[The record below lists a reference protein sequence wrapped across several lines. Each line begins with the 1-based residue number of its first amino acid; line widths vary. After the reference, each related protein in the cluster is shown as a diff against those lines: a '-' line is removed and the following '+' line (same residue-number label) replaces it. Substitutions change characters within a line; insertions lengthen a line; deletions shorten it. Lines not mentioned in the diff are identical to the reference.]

1 VSPYSILQIVLFC
14 AVVALITKP
23 LGVYMHRVFAGE
35 RTFMTPVVRP
45 VERLIYRLCGVD
57 AEREMR
63 WTSYT
68 IAMLAFNLVGVL
80 ILYAILR
87 LQGIDV
93 LSPGTYTG
101 MRPDLAFNVSVSFVT
116 NTNWQSY
123 VPEQSITYVSQ
134 AIGLTVQNFASAAT
148 GLALAIA
155 LIRGLT
161 RHSAREIGNFWVDLV
176 RSTLYILLPISIV
189 LAIVLVS
196 QGTIQNLHAPTQVKT
211 LEGQTQTIMQGQVA
225 SQEAIKELGTNG
237 GGYMNANSAHPY
249 ENPTGFSNLLEM
261 LAIFA
266 VAAGL
271 TYTFGRMAGD
281 QKQGWVLFGASAILF
296 LAALGVVLLNEQLGN
311 PNVKA
316 VGVNQTYSATQ
327 AGGNMEGKEVR
338 FGIAA
343 SGLWGVVTTDTS
355 CGAVNSMHDSYTPLA
370 GGMVMMDMALGE
382 LVFGGVGAGMLGII
396 VFAVLTV
403 FIAGLMVGRTPEYLG
418 KKIEA
423 KETKMAVLAVMV
435 LEATVL
441 GFAALAI
448 ATRTGQASILNAG
461 PHGLSEILYAY
472 TEGVGNNGSAFAGI
486 SANTTFYNSTLGF
499 AMLFGRFLYI
509 IPIMAI
515 AGSMVEKKVT
525 PPSSG
530 TFRTNN
536 GLFVGLLIAVIIIVG
551 ALTFFPAYALGPIVE
566 HILMYAHKLF

>member
-1 VSPYSILQIVLFC
+1 MSVYSILEIGVFC
-14 AVVALITKP
+14 ALVVLITKP
-23 LGVYMHRVFAGE
+23 LGVYMYRVFAGE

-45 VERLIYRLCGVD
+45 VERLIYRVCGVD

-80 ILYAILR
+80 LLYLILR
-87 LQGIDV
+87 LQGIDI
-93 LSPGTYTG
+93 LSPGNYAG

-134 AIGLTVQNFASAAT
+134 AIGLTVQNFVSAAT
-148 GLALAIA
+148 GIALAIA

-161 RHSAREIGNFWVDLV
+161 RHSAREIGNFWVDMV
-176 RSTLYILLPISIV
+176 RSTLYVLLPISIV
-189 LAIVLVS
+189 LAVVLVS
-196 QGTIQNLHAPTQVKT
+196 QGTIQNLHSPTKVKT

-237 GGYMNANSAHPY
+237 GGYMNANSSHPY
-249 ENPTGFSNLLEM
+249 ENPTGLSNMLEM

-296 LAALGVVLLNEQLGN
+296 LGALGVVLLTEQLGN

-316 VGVNQTYSATQ
+316 AGVNQSYSATQ

-448 ATRTGQASILNAG
+448 ATKTGQAGILNKG

-486 SANTTFYNSTLGF
+486 SANTTFYNSTIGI
-499 AMLFGRFLYI
+499 AMLFGRFLYF

-525 PPSSG
+525 PPSAG

>member
-1 VSPYSILQIVLFC
+1 VSVYSILEIVVFC
-14 AVVALITKP
+14 ALVVLVTKP
-23 LGVYMHRVFAGE
+23 LGVYMYRVFAGE

-45 VERLIYRLCGVD
+45 VERLIYRICGVD
-57 AEREMR
+57 SEREMR

-68 IAMLAFNLVGVL
+68 VAMLAFNLAGVL
-80 ILYAILR
+80 LLYLILR
-87 LQGIDV
+87 LQGIDI
-93 LSPGTYTG
+93 LSPGNYPG

-134 AIGLTVQNFASAAT
+134 AIGLTVQNFVSAAT
-148 GLALAIA
+148 GIALAIA

-161 RHSAREIGNFWVDLV
+161 RHSAREIGNFWVDMV

-189 LAIVLVS
+189 LAVVLVS
-196 QGTIQNLHAPTQVKT
+196 QGTIQNLHSPTKVKT
-211 LEGQTQTIMQGQVA
+211 LAGQTQTIMQGQVA

-249 ENPTGFSNLLEM
+249 ENPTGFSNLMEM

-281 QKQGWVLFGASAILF
+281 LKQGWVLFGASAILF

-316 VGVNQTYSATQ
+316 AGVNQSYSATQ
-327 AGGNMEGKEVR
+327 SGGNMEGKEVR
-338 FGIAA
+338 FGVAA

-355 CGAVNSMHDSYTPLA
+355 CGAVNSAHDSYTPLA
-370 GGMVMMDMALGE
+370 GGMVMMDIALGE

-448 ATRTGQASILNAG
+448 ATKTGQAGILNKG

-486 SANTTFYNSTLGF
+486 SANTTFYNSTLGI

-525 PPSSG
+525 PPSAG

>member
-1 VSPYSILQIVLFC
+1 MSVYSILEIVVFC
-14 AVVALITKP
+14 ALVVLITKP
-23 LGVYMHRVFAGE
+23 LGVYMYRVFAGE

-45 VERLIYRLCGVD
+45 VERLIYRVCGVD

-80 ILYAILR
+80 LLYLILR
-87 LQGIDV
+87 LQGIDI
-93 LSPGTYTG
+93 LSPGNYAG

-134 AIGLTVQNFASAAT
+134 AIGLTVQNFVSAAT
-148 GLALAIA
+148 GIALAIA

-161 RHSAREIGNFWVDLV
+161 RHSAREIGNFWVDMV
-176 RSTLYILLPISIV
+176 RSTLYVLLPISIV
-189 LAIVLVS
+189 LAVVLVS
-196 QGTIQNLHAPTQVKT
+196 QGTIQNLHSPTKVKT

-237 GGYMNANSAHPY
+237 GGYMNANSSHPY
-249 ENPTGFSNLLEM
+249 ENPTGLSNMLEM

-296 LAALGVVLLNEQLGN
+296 LGALGVVLLTEQLGN

-316 VGVNQTYSATQ
+316 AGVNQSYSATQ

-448 ATRTGQASILNAG
+448 ATKTGQAGILNKG

-486 SANTTFYNSTLGF
+486 SANTTFYNSTIGI
-499 AMLFGRFLYI
+499 AMLFGRFLYF

-525 PPSSG
+525 PPSAG

>member
-1 VSPYSILQIVLFC
+1 VYSILEIGVFC
-14 AVVALITKP
+14 ALVVLITKP
-23 LGVYMHRVFAGE
+23 LGVYMYRVFAGE

-45 VERLIYRLCGVD
+45 VERLIYRVCGVD

-80 ILYAILR
+80 LLYLILR
-87 LQGIDV
+87 LQGIDI
-93 LSPGTYTG
+93 LSPGNYAG

-134 AIGLTVQNFASAAT
+134 AIGLTVQNFVSAAT
-148 GLALAIA
+148 GIALAIA

-161 RHSAREIGNFWVDLV
+161 RHSAREIGNFWVDMV
-176 RSTLYILLPISIV
+176 RSTLYVLLPISIV
-189 LAIVLVS
+189 LAVVLVS
-196 QGTIQNLHAPTQVKT
+196 QGTIQNLHSPTKVKT

-237 GGYMNANSAHPY
+237 GGYMNANSSHPY
-249 ENPTGFSNLLEM
+249 ENPTGLSNMLEM

-296 LAALGVVLLNEQLGN
+296 LGALGVVLLTEQLGN

-316 VGVNQTYSATQ
+316 AGVNQSYSATQ

-448 ATRTGQASILNAG
+448 ATKTGQAGILNKG

-486 SANTTFYNSTLGF
+486 SANTTFYNSTIGI
-499 AMLFGRFLYI
+499 AMLFGRFLYF

-525 PPSSG
+525 PPSAG

>member
-1 VSPYSILQIVLFC
+1 VSVYSILEIGVFC
-14 AVVALITKP
+14 ALVVLITKP
-23 LGVYMHRVFAGE
+23 LGVYMYRVFAGE

-45 VERLIYRLCGVD
+45 VERLIYRVCGVD

-80 ILYAILR
+80 LLYLILR
-87 LQGIDV
+87 LQGIDI
-93 LSPGTYTG
+93 LSPGNYAG

-134 AIGLTVQNFASAAT
+134 AIGLTVQNFVSAAT
-148 GLALAIA
+148 GIALAIA

-161 RHSAREIGNFWVDLV
+161 RHSAREIGNFWVDMV
-176 RSTLYILLPISIV
+176 RSTLYVLLPISIV
-189 LAIVLVS
+189 LAVVLVS
-196 QGTIQNLHAPTQVKT
+196 QGTIQNLHSPTKVKT

-237 GGYMNANSAHPY
+237 GGYMNANSSHPY
-249 ENPTGFSNLLEM
+249 ENPTGLSNMLEM

-296 LAALGVVLLNEQLGN
+296 LGALGVVLLTEQLGN

-316 VGVNQTYSATQ
+316 AGVNQSYSATQ

-448 ATRTGQASILNAG
+448 ATKTGQAGILNKG

-486 SANTTFYNSTLGF
+486 SANTTFYNSTIGI
-499 AMLFGRFLYI
+499 AMLFGRFLYF

-525 PPSSG
+525 PPSAG

>member
-1 VSPYSILQIVLFC
+1 MSTFSILQIVLFC
-14 AVVALITKP
+14 AVVVLITKP
-23 LGVYMHRVFAGE
+23 LGVYLHRVFSGE
-35 RTFMTPVVRP
+35 RTFMTPIVRP
-45 VERLIYRLCGVD
+45 VERLVYRICGVD
-57 AEREMR
+57 PEREMR

-87 LQGIDV
+87 LQGIDI

-101 MRPDLAFNVSVSFVT
+101 MRPDLAFNVAVSFTT

-148 GLALAIA
+148 GIALAIA
-155 LIRGLT
+155 LMRGLT

-189 LAIVLVS
+189 LAVVLVS
-196 QGTIQNLHAPTQVKT
+196 QGTIQNLHPPTKVKT

-249 ENPTGFSNLLEM
+249 ENPTGLSNFLEM

-266 VAAGL
+266 VAAAL

-296 LAALGVVLLNEQLGN
+296 LGALAVVLVNEQLGN
-311 PNVKA
+311 PNIKA
-316 VGVNQTYSATQ
+316 VGVNQAYGATQ

-338 FGIAA
+338 FGVAA
-343 SGLWGVVTTDTS
+343 SSLWGTVTTDAS

-370 GGMVMMDMALGE
+370 GGMVMMNVALGE

-396 VFAVLTV
+396 VFAVITV

-441 GFAALAI
+441 GFTALAI
-448 ATRTGQASILNAG
+448 AAKTGQANILNQG
-461 PHGLSEILYAY
+461 PHGLSEIMYAY
-472 TEGVGNNGSAFAGI
+472 TEGVGNNGSAFAGL
-486 SANTTFYNSTLGF
+486 SANTTFYNSTIGL

-515 AGSMVEKKVT
+515 AGSMVGKKVT

-536 GLFVGLLIAVIIIVG
+536 GLFVGLLIGVIVVVG

>member
-1 VSPYSILQIVLFC
+1 VSLFSILQIVLFC
-14 AVVALITKP
+14 AVVVLITKP

-45 VERLIYRLCGVD
+45 LERLIYRICGID

-68 IAMLAFNLVGVL
+68 MAMLAFNLVGVL
-80 ILYAILR
+80 VLYLILR

-93 LSPGTYTG
+93 LSPGTYTS

-123 VPEQSITYVSQ
+123 VPEQSVTYASQ

-148 GLALAIA
+148 GIALAIA
-155 LIRGLT
+155 LMCGLT
-161 RHSAREIGNFWVDLV
+161 RHSAREIGNFWVDMV

-196 QGTIQNLHAPTQVKT
+196 QGTPQNLHAPTKVKT
-211 LEGQTQTIMQGQVA
+211 VEGQTQTIMQGQVA

-249 ENPTGFSNLLEM
+249 ENPTGLSNMLEM

-271 TYTFGRMAGD
+271 TYTFGRMAAD

-296 LAALGVVLLNEQLGN
+296 LAALGVVLVNEQIGN
-311 PNVKA
+311 PNIEKA
-316 VGVNQTYSATQ
+316 GVNQARSATQ

-370 GGMVMMDMALGE
+370 GGMVMMNMALGE

-403 FIAGLMVGRTPEYLG
+403 FIAGLMVGRTPEYLD

-448 ATRTGQASILNAG
+448 ATKTGQAGILNKG

-472 TEGVGNNGSAFAGI
+472 TEGVGNNGSAFAGL
-486 SANTTFYNSTLGF
+486 SANTTFYNSTLGI

-536 GLFVGLLIAVIIIVG
+536 ALFVGLLIGVIIIVG

>member
-1 VSPYSILQIVLFC
+1 VSVYSILEIVVFC
-14 AVVALITKP
+14 ALVVLITKP
-23 LGVYMHRVFAGE
+23 LGVYMYRVFAGE

-45 VERLIYRLCGVD
+45 VERLIYRICGVD

-80 ILYAILR
+80 LLYLILR
-87 LQGIDV
+87 LQGIDI
-93 LSPGTYTG
+93 LSPGNYPG
-101 MRPDLAFNVSVSFVT
+101 MRPDLAFNVAVSFTT

-148 GLALAIA
+148 GIALAIA

-161 RHSAREIGNFWVDLV
+161 RHSAREIGNFWVDMV

-189 LAIVLVS
+189 LAVVLVS
-196 QGTIQNLHAPTQVKT
+196 QGTIQNLHSPTKVKT
-211 LEGQTQTIMQGQVA
+211 LEGQTQTIQQGPVA

-237 GGYMNANSAHPY
+237 GGYMNANSSHPY

-296 LAALGVVLLNEQLGN
+296 LGALGVVLLTEQLGN

-316 VGVNQTYSATQ
+316 AGVNQAYSSTQ

-448 ATRTGQASILNAG
+448 AAKTGQASILNAG

-472 TEGVGNNGSAFAGI
+472 TEGVGNNGSAFAGL
-486 SANTTFYNSTLGF
+486 SANTTFYNSTIGM

-525 PPSSG
+525 PPSAG

>member
-1 VSPYSILQIVLFC
+1 MSPFSILQIVLFC
-14 AVVALITKP
+14 AVVVLITKP
-23 LGVYMHRVFAGE
+23 LGVYMHRVFSGQ

-45 VERLIYRLCGVD
+45 VERLVYRVCGVD
-57 AEREMR
+57 PEREMR

-87 LQGIDV
+87 LQGIDI
-93 LSPGTYTG
+93 LSPGTYTS

-123 VPEQSITYVSQ
+123 VPEQSVTYVSQ

-155 LIRGLT
+155 LMRGLT

-176 RSTLYILLPISIV
+176 RSLLYILLPISIV

-196 QGTIQNLHAPTQVKT
+196 QGTIQNLHAPTKVKT

-237 GGYMNANSAHPY
+237 GGYTNANSAHPY
-249 ENPTGFSNLLEM
+249 ENPTGLSNFLEM

-266 VAAGL
+266 VAASL

-281 QKQGWVLFGASAILF
+281 QRQGWVLFGASAILF
-296 LAALGVVLLNEQLGN
+296 LGALAVVLVNEQLGN
-311 PNVKA
+311 PNITA
-316 VGVNQTYSATQ
+316 VGVNQAYSATQ

-343 SGLWGVVTTDTS
+343 SGLWAVVTTDTS

-370 GGMVMMDMALGE
+370 GGMVMMDIALGE

-423 KETKMAVLAVMV
+423 KEMKMAVLAVMV

-441 GFAALAI
+441 GFTALAI
-448 ATRTGQASILNAG
+448 ATKTGQAGILNKG
-461 PHGLSEILYAY
+461 PHGLSEILYAF
-472 TEGVGNNGSAFAGI
+472 TEGVGNNGSAFAGL
-486 SANTTFYNSTLGF
+486 SANTTFYNSTIGL

-536 GLFVGLLIAVIIIVG
+536 GLFVGLLISVIIIVG

-566 HILMYAHKLF
+566 QLLMDAHKLF

>member
-1 VSPYSILQIVLFC
+1 VSLFSILQIVLFC
-14 AVVALITKP
+14 AVVVLITKP
-23 LGVYMHRVFAGE
+23 LGVYMHRVFGGE

-45 VERLIYRLCGVD
+45 VERLIYRICGID

-68 IAMLAFNLVGVL
+68 IAMLAFNLIGVL
-80 ILYAILR
+80 FLYLILR
-87 LQGIDV
+87 LQGIDF
-93 LSPGTYTG
+93 LSPGNYPA

-123 VPEQSITYVSQ
+123 VPEQSVTYVSQ

-148 GLALAIA
+148 GIALAIA
-155 LIRGLT
+155 LMRGLT
-161 RHSAREIGNFWVDLV
+161 RHSAREIGNFWVDMV

-189 LAIVLVS
+189 LAVVLVS
-196 QGTIQNLHAPTQVKT
+196 QGTIQNLHAPTTVKT

-225 SQEAIKELGTNG
+225 SQESIKELGTNG

-249 ENPTGFSNLLEM
+249 ENPTGLSDLLEM

-281 QKQGWVLFGASAILF
+281 QRQGWVLFGASAILF
-296 LAALGVVLLNEQLGN
+296 LAGLGVVLLNEQLGN

-316 VGVNQTYSATQ
+316 AGVSQAYSSTQ

-343 SGLWGVVTTDTS
+343 SALWGTVTTDTS

-370 GGMVMMDMALGE
+370 GGMLMMNMALGE
-382 LVFGGVGAGMLGII
+382 LVFGGVGAGMYGILMH
-396 VFAVLTV
+396 VLLTV

-418 KKIEA
+418 KKIQA
-423 KETKMAVLAVMV
+423 W
-435 LEATVL
+435 EATWAVVAILIPNFLILL
-441 GFAALAI
+441 GSAVACSLPTGLA
-448 ATRTGQASILNAG
+448 SLNNAG
-461 PHGLSEILYAY
+461 PHGLSEIFYAY
-472 TEGVGNNGSAFAGI
+472 ASASNNNGSAFAGLN
-486 SANTTFYNSTLGF
+486 ANTYFYNLTLGA
-499 AMLFGRFLYI
+499 AMFIGRFGVIFAVL
-509 IPIMAI
+509 AI
-515 AGSMVEKKVT
+515 AGHLAAKKTV
-525 PPSSG
+525 PSSPG
-530 TFRTNN
+530 TFPTN
-536 GLFVGLLIAVIIIVG
+536 GLTFVFVLLGVILIVA
-551 ALTFFPAYALGPIVE
+551 ALTFFPALCLGPIVE
-566 HILMYAHKLF
+566 HGLMSAGRVF

>member
-1 VSPYSILQIVLFC
+1 MSPFSILQIVLFC
-14 AVVALITKP
+14 AAVALITKP
-23 LGVYMHRVFAGE
+23 LGVYMYRVFAGE

-45 VERLIYRLCGVD
+45 VERLIYRICGVD

-68 IAMLAFNLVGVL
+68 IAMLAFNLVGLL

-87 LQGIDV
+87 LQGIDI
-93 LSPGTYTG
+93 LSPGHYPA

-134 AIGLTVQNFASAAT
+134 AIGLTVQNFVSAAT
-148 GLALAIA
+148 GIALAIA

-161 RHSAREIGNFWVDLV
+161 RHSAREIGNFWVDMV

-189 LAIVLVS
+189 LAVVLVS
-196 QGTIQNLHAPTQVKT
+196 QGTIQNLHSPTKVKT

-237 GGYMNANSAHPY
+237 GGYMNANAAHPY
-249 ENPTGFSNLLEM
+249 ENPTGLSNLLEM

-281 QKQGWVLFGASAILF
+281 QRQGWVLFGASAILF
-296 LAALGVVLLNEQLGN
+296 LAALGVVLVNEQLGN

-316 VGVNQTYSATQ
+316 VGVNQAYSATQ

-355 CGAVNSMHDSYTPLA
+355 CGAVDSMHDSYTPLA

-403 FIAGLMVGRTPEYLG
+403 FIAGLMVGRTPEYLC

-423 KETKMAVLAVMV
+423 KEMKMAVLAVMV

-448 ATRTGQASILNAG
+448 ATKTGQAAILNKG

-486 SANTTFYNSTLGF
+486 SANNTFYNSTLGI

-525 PPSSG
+525 PPSAG

>member
-1 VSPYSILQIVLFC
+1 VYSILEIVVFC
-14 AVVALITKP
+14 ALVVLITKP
-23 LGVYMHRVFAGE
+23 LGVYMYRVFAGE

-45 VERLIYRLCGVD
+45 VERLIYRICGVD

-80 ILYAILR
+80 LLYLILR
-87 LQGIDV
+87 LQGIDI
-93 LSPGTYTG
+93 LSPGNYPG

-134 AIGLTVQNFASAAT
+134 AIGLTVQNFVSAAT
-148 GLALAIA
+148 GIALAIA

-161 RHSAREIGNFWVDLV
+161 RHSAREIGNFWVDMV
-176 RSTLYILLPISIV
+176 RSTLYVLLPISIV
-189 LAIVLVS
+189 LAVVLVS
-196 QGTIQNLHAPTQVKT
+196 QGTIQNLHSPTKVKT
-211 LEGQTQTIMQGQVA
+211 LAGQTQTIMQGQVA

-296 LAALGVVLLNEQLGN
+296 LGALGVVLLTEQLGN

-316 VGVNQTYSATQ
+316 AGVDVAYTATQ

-448 ATRTGQASILNAG
+448 ATKTGQAGILNKG

-486 SANTTFYNSTLGF
+486 SANTTFYNSTIGT

-525 PPSSG
+525 PPSAG